1 MGGNLNGFGNK
12 YDIDTHAEWNKT
24 HVLEHIYKFFLEDKM
39 VDSRGQGV
47 FLKAD
52 NVFLK
57 SRKCTDFFASK
68 L

>member
-39 VDSRGQGV
+39 VDSRGS
-47 FLKAD
+47 F
-52 NVFLK
+52 
-57 SRKCTDFFASK
+57 
-68 L
+68 